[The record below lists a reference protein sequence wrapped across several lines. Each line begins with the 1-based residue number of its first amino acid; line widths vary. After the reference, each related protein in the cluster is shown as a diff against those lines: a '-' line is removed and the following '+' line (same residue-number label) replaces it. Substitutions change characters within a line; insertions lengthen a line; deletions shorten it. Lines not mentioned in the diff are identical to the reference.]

1 MVGRR
6 GLEHKDVRPGLLAL
20 AEADVAQP
28 AERMLDQ
35 LLDVVLGMLAC
46 EGSHAHGARSDGPG
60 SVAYGMKSA

>member
-46 EGSHAHGARSDGPG
+46 E
-60 SVAYGMKSA
+60 